1 VKHLL
6 IILFSILLLSSP
18 VIGESERPETIVI
31 PVGTLGDISESR
43 KQILQNTL
51 SQELTKYFRL
61 VPQDKFEAAQEQAFE
76 ELEYE
81 ECTED
86 QCIMMIQELLQVEN
100 VISLQLVEEDGDSQL
115 SLTWVG
121 LEEKKVLTDFCEGC
135 KTKELNSKIEL
146 LVRNMVQQISQVTKV
161 DTEPEE
167 KDIPSTT
174 DTTTDDTKVDTEPE
188 EKLDDTTE
196 SYTYKLRGIIGSGSS
211 DKTEFS
217 NISLHF
223 VWEKLGIGL
232 SDFYMKTASSAGQK
246 YELHNQSLDFTYTYT
261 DDYFVFEGAVG
272 AWWGGWSVAGWW
284 MWLVVGWQC
293 SGPVVGGC
301 AVGRC
306 MIINVIIN
314 HFMKLCACHN
324 PSTLLYVRAVGES
337 PHKPPLVEHPQNMSF
352 VNILPGLYKPTELRK
367 PWFV

>member
-1 VKHLL
+1 LGSPKPIIGNLVKHLF
-6 IILFSILLLSSP
+6 IILSLLFQTSSLF
-18 VIGESERPETIVI
+18 GQSERPETIVI

-43 KQILQNTL
+43 KQIIQNTL

-100 VISLQLVEEDGDSQL
+100 VFSLQLVEEDGDSQL

-146 LVRNMVQQISQVTKV
+146 LVKNMVQQIGQVTKV
-161 DTEPEE
+161 ETEP
-167 KDIPSTT
+167 K
-174 DTTTDDTKVDTEPE
+174 

-196 SYTYKLRGIIGSGSS
+196 SYIYKLRGIIGSGSS

-223 VWEKLGIGL
+223 VWEKLGFGL
-232 SDFYMKTASSAGQK
+232 SDFYMKTTSSAGHK

-261 DDYFVFEGAVG
+261 DDYSFSFGAG
-272 AWWGGWSVAGWW
+272 
-284 MWLVVGWQC
+284 
-293 SGPVVGGC
+293 
-301 AVGRC
+301 
-306 MIINVIIN
+306 VIVDGEA
-314 HFMKLCACHN
+314 KS
-324 PSTLLYVRAVGES
+324 STLNLKSTAVSGNRVMVLLGTDLGKWEFLGGYQYS
-337 PHKPPLVEHPQNMSF
+337 TFEYKNFTSTKNFNMSG
-352 VNILPGLYKPTELRK
+352 GLMI
-367 PWFV
+367 FGIGVGF

>member
-1 VKHLL
+1 MKHIL
-6 IILFSILLLSSP
+6 IILSFLLLSSP
-18 VIGESERPETIVI
+18 VIGQSERPETIVI

-43 KQILQNTL
+43 KQIIQNTL

-146 LVRNMVQQISQVTKV
+146 LVKNMVQQIGQVTKV
-161 DTEPEE
+161 ETEP
-167 KDIPSTT
+167 K
-174 DTTTDDTKVDTEPE
+174 
-188 EKLDDTTE
+188 EKLDDTTK
-196 SYTYKLRGIIGSGSS
+196 SYIYKLRGIIGSGSS

-223 VWEKLGIGL
+223 VWEKLGFGL
-232 SDFYMKTASSAGQK
+232 SDFYMKTTSSAGHK

-261 DDYFVFEGAVG
+261 DDYSFSFGAG
-272 AWWGGWSVAGWW
+272 
-284 MWLVVGWQC
+284 
-293 SGPVVGGC
+293 
-301 AVGRC
+301 
-306 MIINVIIN
+306 VIVDGEA
-314 HFMKLCACHN
+314 KS
-324 PSTLLYVRAVGES
+324 STLNLKSTAVSGNRVMVLLGTDLGKWEFLGGYQYS
-337 PHKPPLVEHPQNMSF
+337 TFEYKNFNSTKNFNMSG
-352 VNILPGLYKPTELRK
+352 GLMV
-367 PWFV
+367 FGIGVGF

>member
-1 VKHLL
+1 MKHILILL
-6 IILFSILLLSSP
+6 SILLLSSP
-18 VIGESERPETIVI
+18 LFGQSERPETIVI

-43 KQILQNTL
+43 KQIIQNTL

-61 VPQDKFEAAQEQAFE
+61 VPQDKFEEAQEKAFE

-146 LVRNMVQQISQVTKV
+146 LVKNMVQQIGQVTKV
-161 DTEPEE
+161 ETEP
-167 KDIPSTT
+167 K
-174 DTTTDDTKVDTEPE
+174 

-196 SYTYKLRGIIGSGSS
+196 SYIYKLRGIIGSGSS

-223 VWEKLGIGL
+223 VWEKLGFGL
-232 SDFYMKTASSAGQK
+232 SDFYMKTTSSAGHK

-261 DDYFVFEGAVG
+261 DDYSFSFGAG
-272 AWWGGWSVAGWW
+272 
-284 MWLVVGWQC
+284 
-293 SGPVVGGC
+293 
-301 AVGRC
+301 
-306 MIINVIIN
+306 VIVDGEA
-314 HFMKLCACHN
+314 KS
-324 PSTLLYVRAVGES
+324 STLNLKSTAVSGNRVMVLLGTDLGKWEFLGGYQYS
-337 PHKPPLVEHPQNMSF
+337 TFEYKKFTTTKNLSISV
-352 VNILPGLYKPTELRK
+352 GLMV
-367 PWFV
+367 FGIGVGF

>member
-1 VKHLL
+1 MLYLGSTNPLIGNQLKHILILL
-6 IILFSILLLSSP
+6 SILLLSSP
-18 VIGESERPETIVI
+18 LFGQSERPETIVI
-31 PVGTLGDISESR
+31 PVGTLGDISDSR
-43 KQILQNTL
+43 KQIIQNTL

-61 VPQDKFEAAQEQAFE
+61 VPQDKFEEAQEKAFE

-146 LVRNMVQQISQVTKV
+146 LVKNMVQQIGQVTKV
-161 DTEPEE
+161 ETEP
-167 KDIPSTT
+167 K
-174 DTTTDDTKVDTEPE
+174 

-196 SYTYKLRGIIGSGSS
+196 SYIYRLRGIIGSGSS

-223 VWEKLGIGL
+223 VWEKLGFGL
-232 SDFYMKTASSAGQK
+232 SDFYMKTTSSAGHK

-261 DDYFVFEGAVG
+261 DDYSFSFGAG
-272 AWWGGWSVAGWW
+272 
-284 MWLVVGWQC
+284 
-293 SGPVVGGC
+293 
-301 AVGRC
+301 
-306 MIINVIIN
+306 VIVDGEA
-314 HFMKLCACHN
+314 KS
-324 PSTLLYVRAVGES
+324 STLNLKSTAVSGNRVMVLLGTDLGKWEFLGGYQYS
-337 PHKPPLVEHPQNMSF
+337 TFEYKNFNSTKNFNMSG
-352 VNILPGLYKPTELRK
+352 GLMV
-367 PWFV
+367 FGIGVGF

>member
-1 VKHLL
+1 MKHLF
-6 IILFSILLLSSP
+6 IILSLLLLSSP
-18 VIGESERPETIVI
+18 LFGQSERPETIVI
-31 PVGTLGDISESR
+31 PVGTLGDISDSR
-43 KQILQNTL
+43 KQIIQNTL

-135 KTKELNSKIEL
+135 KTKELNSKIEF
-146 LVRNMVQQISQVTKV
+146 LVKNMVQQIGQVTKV
-161 DTEPEE
+161 ETEP
-167 KDIPSTT
+167 K
-174 DTTTDDTKVDTEPE
+174 

-196 SYTYKLRGIIGSGSS
+196 SYIYKLRGIIGSGSS

-232 SDFYMKTASSAGQK
+232 SDFYMKTTSSAGHK

-261 DDYFVFEGAVG
+261 DDYSFSFGAG
-272 AWWGGWSVAGWW
+272 
-284 MWLVVGWQC
+284 
-293 SGPVVGGC
+293 
-301 AVGRC
+301 
-306 MIINVIIN
+306 VIVDGEA
-314 HFMKLCACHN
+314 KS
-324 PSTLLYVRAVGES
+324 STLNLKSTAVSGNRVMVLLGTDLGKWEFLGGYQYS
-337 PHKPPLVEHPQNMSF
+337 TFEYKNFTSTKNFNMSG
-352 VNILPGLYKPTELRK
+352 GLMI
-367 PWFV
+367 FGIGVGF

>member
-1 VKHLL
+1 MKHIL
-6 IILFSILLLSSP
+6 IILSFLLLSSP
-18 VIGESERPETIVI
+18 VIGQSERPETIVI

-43 KQILQNTL
+43 KQIIQNTL

-146 LVRNMVQQISQVTKV
+146 LVKNMVQQIGQVTKV
-161 DTEPEE
+161 ETEPKET
-167 KDIPSTT
+167 I
-174 DTTTDDTKVDTEPE
+174 
-188 EKLDDTTE
+188 DDTTE
-196 SYTYKLRGIIGSGSS
+196 SYIYKLRGIIGSGSS

-223 VWEKLGIGL
+223 VWEKLGFGL
-232 SDFYMKTASSAGQK
+232 SDFYMKTTSSAGHK

-261 DDYFVFEGAVG
+261 DDYSFSFGAG
-272 AWWGGWSVAGWW
+272 
-284 MWLVVGWQC
+284 
-293 SGPVVGGC
+293 
-301 AVGRC
+301 
-306 MIINVIIN
+306 VIVDGEA
-314 HFMKLCACHN
+314 KS
-324 PSTLLYVRAVGES
+324 STLNLKSTAVSGNRVMVLLGTDLGKWEFLGGYQYS
-337 PHKPPLVEHPQNMSF
+337 TFEYKNFTSTKNFNMSG
-352 VNILPGLYKPTELRK
+352 GLMI
-367 PWFV
+367 FGIGVGF

>member
-1 VKHLL
+1 MLGYPNLPIGNQVKHIL
-6 IILFSILLLSSP
+6 IILSFLLLSSP
-18 VIGESERPETIVI
+18 VIGQSERPETIVI

-43 KQILQNTL
+43 KQIIQNTL

-146 LVRNMVQQISQVTKV
+146 LVKNMVQQIGQVTKV
-161 DTEPEE
+161 ETEPKET
-167 KDIPSTT
+167 I
-174 DTTTDDTKVDTEPE
+174 
-188 EKLDDTTE
+188 DDTTE
-196 SYTYKLRGIIGSGSS
+196 SYIYKLRGIIGSGSS

-223 VWEKLGIGL
+223 VWEKLGFGL
-232 SDFYMKTASSAGQK
+232 SDFYMKTTSSAGHK

-261 DDYFVFEGAVG
+261 DDYSFSFGAG
-272 AWWGGWSVAGWW
+272 
-284 MWLVVGWQC
+284 
-293 SGPVVGGC
+293 
-301 AVGRC
+301 
-306 MIINVIIN
+306 VIVDGEA
-314 HFMKLCACHN
+314 KS
-324 PSTLLYVRAVGES
+324 STLNLKSTAVSGNRVMVLLGTDLGKWEFLGGYQYS
-337 PHKPPLVEHPQNMSF
+337 TFEYKNFNSTKNFNMSG
-352 VNILPGLYKPTELRK
+352 GLMV
-367 PWFV
+367 FGIGVGF

>member
-1 VKHLL
+1 MKHIL
-6 IILFSILLLSSP
+6 IILSFLLLSSP
-18 VIGESERPETIVI
+18 VIGQSERPETIVI

-43 KQILQNTL
+43 KQIIQNTL

-61 VPQDKFEAAQEQAFE
+61 VPQDKFEEAQEKAFE

-146 LVRNMVQQISQVTKV
+146 LVKNMVQQIGQVTKV
-161 DTEPEE
+161 ETEP
-167 KDIPSTT
+167 K
-174 DTTTDDTKVDTEPE
+174 

-196 SYTYKLRGIIGSGSS
+196 SYIYRLRGIIGSGSS

-223 VWEKLGIGL
+223 VWEKLGFGL
-232 SDFYMKTASSAGQK
+232 SDFYMKTTSSAGHK

-261 DDYFVFEGAVG
+261 DDYSFSFGAG
-272 AWWGGWSVAGWW
+272 
-284 MWLVVGWQC
+284 
-293 SGPVVGGC
+293 
-301 AVGRC
+301 
-306 MIINVIIN
+306 VIVDGEA
-314 HFMKLCACHN
+314 KS
-324 PSTLLYVRAVGES
+324 STLNLKSTAVSGNRVMVLLGTDLGKWEFLGGYQYS
-337 PHKPPLVEHPQNMSF
+337 TFEYKNFTSTKNFNMSG
-352 VNILPGLYKPTELRK
+352 GLMV
-367 PWFV
+367 FGIGVGF